1 MKPLLNTLYVLTPD
15 TYLRKERENVVILRE
30 EKEIFRIP
38 IINLESI
45 VCFNYMGA
53 SPGVMKLCVDHGV
66 SLCFLSPQGRYI
78 ASISGPARGNV
89 LLRRTQYRVA
99 DDEVL
104 SARIAARFI
113 AGKVANSRAVLSRY
127 CRDHHPSGETE
138 EQIRSVMREL
148 RVSLDELPRLTTR
161 SSVMGA
167 EGYAAKAY
175 FSVFGEMILS
185 DRFTFTERSKRPP
198 KDEVNALL
206 SFFYTILA
214 NDVKSAL
221 ESVGLDP
228 YVGFL
233 HTDRPGRA
241 SLASDLMEELRA
253 YLVDRFVL
261 TLVNNH
267 QVGPWD
273 FVVQGE
279 NGYLLKEQ
287 KRKDLLGEWQ
297 KRKRGEITHP
307 FLGEKVPLGL
317 LPFIQAT
324 LLARHLRG
332 ELDDYPTFLMS

>member
-15 TYLRKERENVVILRE
+15 VYLRKERENVVILRE
-30 EKEIFRIP
+30 ETEVFRIP

-66 SLCFLSPQGRYI
+66 ALCFLSPAGRFI
-78 ASISGPARGNV
+78 ASISGPVKGNV
-89 LLRRTQYRVA
+89 LLRRAQYRRA
-99 DDEVL
+99 DDEEA
-104 SARIAARFI
+104 SARVAARFI

-127 CRDHHPSGETE
+127 CRDHHPGEE
-138 EQIRSVMREL
+138 VGESIREVMREL
-148 RVSLDELPRLTTR
+148 KATLGDLPRLTTR
-161 SSVMGA
+161 ASVMGA

-175 FSVFGEMILS
+175 FSVFGRMILN
-185 DRFTFTERSKRPP
+185 DRFAFSERSKHPP
-198 KDEVNALL
+198 TDEVNALL

-253 YLVDRFVL
+253 YMADRFVL
-261 TLVNNH
+261 SLINNH
-267 QVGPWD
+267 QVKPGD

-279 NGYLLKEQ
+279 NGFLLKEE
-287 KRKDLLGEWQ
+287 KRKELLAEWQ
-297 KRKRGEITHP
+297 KRKRGELTHP
-307 FLGEKVPLGL
+307 FLGEKIPLGL

-324 LLARHLRG
+324 LLARFLRG
-332 ELDDYPTFLMS
+332 ELEDYPAFLMT